1 MWTKQSLV
9 GLLLWSAVALSNNN
23 AANVMADE
31 DVLAEVLSEE
41 VPAAEAKAAAEEENQ
56 GQSPPV
62 ADTTDEAPPKV
73 DEKVKAKTTSFDA
86 KDHTDWGSYYDPQNV
101 FCGKFDCYKI
111 LGFDYESFGSN
122 RPDTKVIT
130 KRYRNLSREWHPD
143 KSKHKDA
150 KNRFVVGT

>member
-1 MWTKQSLV
+1 MWTKRSLV
-9 GLLLWSAVALSNNN
+9 GLLLWSAVVWSNNS
-23 AANVMADE
+23 ASNVMADE
-31 DVLAEVLSEE
+31 DVLAEVLEEE
-41 VPAAEAKAAAEEENQ
+41 VVQAAVEEENQ

-62 ADTTDEAPPKV
+62 AETTDEASPKV
-73 DEKVKAKTTSFDA
+73 KEEVKAEIPFNVR
-86 KDHTDWGSYYDPQNV
+86 DHTDWGSYYDPQNI

-122 RPDTKVIT
+122 RPNTKVIT

-150 KNRFVVGT
+150 KNRFVVGR